1 MLVSPIISVI
11 HSFGGLMLN
20 YKSIGK
26 RIRHYR
32 KRRGYTQEQ
41 LGLSIN
47 TSGGYISNIERGV
60 KKPSNIERGV
70 KKPSLDNLASIAD
83 ILDVTV
89 NDIIHPMHDELAQR
103 KINDLLTHCSP
114 LERARIE
121 ANLHEIITILKQDD

>member
-1 MLVSPIISVI
+1 
-11 HSFGGLMLN
+11 MLN

-47 TSGGYISNIERGV
+47 TSDAYI
-60 KKPSNIERGV
+60 SNIERGV

-89 NDIIHPMHDELAQR
+89 NDIIHPMHGELAQS
-103 KINDLLTHCSP
+103 KIDDLLIHCSP
-114 LERARIE
+114 LERARLE

>member
-1 MLVSPIISVI
+1 
-11 HSFGGLMLN
+11 MLN

-47 TSGGYISNIERGV
+47 TSGAYI
-60 KKPSNIERGV
+60 SNIERGV
-70 KKPSLDNLASIAD
+70 KKPSLDNLVSIAETLD
-83 ILDVTV
+83 ITV
-89 NDIIHPMHDELAQR
+89 NDMIMPMHDELAQR
-103 KINDLLTHCSP
+103 KIDDLLTHCPP
-114 LERARIE
+114 LKRARLE

>member
-1 MLVSPIISVI
+1 
-11 HSFGGLMLN
+11 MLN
-20 YKSIGK
+20 YKNIGR

-47 TSGGYISNIERGV
+47 TSGAYI
-60 KKPSNIERGV
+60 SNIERGV
-70 KKPSLDNLASIAD
+70 KKPSLDNLVSIAD

-89 NDIIHPMHDELAQR
+89 NDIIRPMHDELAQR
-103 KINDLLTHCSP
+103 KIEDLLTHCSP
-114 LERARIE
+114 LERARLE

>member
-1 MLVSPIISVI
+1 
-11 HSFGGLMLN
+11 MLN

-47 TSGGYISNIERGV
+47 TSGAYI
-60 KKPSNIERGV
+60 SNIERGV
-70 KKPSLDNLASIAD
+70 KKPSLDNLASIAE

-121 ANLHEIITILKQDD
+121 ANFHEIITILKQDD

>member
-1 MLVSPIISVI
+1 
-11 HSFGGLMLN
+11 MLN

-47 TSGGYISNIERGV
+47 TSGAYI
-60 KKPSNIERGV
+60 SNIERGV
-70 KKPSLDNLASIAD
+70 KKPSLDNLASIAE

-121 ANLHEIITILKQDD
+121 ANLNEIITILKQDD

>member
-1 MLVSPIISVI
+1 MLD
-11 HSFGGLMLN
+11 
-20 YKSIGK
+20 YKNIGR

-47 TSGGYISNIERGV
+47 TSGAYI
-60 KKPSNIERGV
+60 SNIERGV

-89 NDIIHPMHDELAQR
+89 NDIIHPMHDELAQT

-114 LERARIE
+114 LERARLE

>member
-1 MLVSPIISVI
+1 
-11 HSFGGLMLN
+11 MLN

-32 KRRGYTQEQ
+32 KRHGFTQEQ

-47 TSGGYISNIERGV
+47 TSGAYI
-60 KKPSNIERGV
+60 SNIERGV
-70 KKPSLDNLASIAD
+70 KKPSLDNLASIAE

-89 NDIIHPMHDELAQR
+89 NDIIHPMHDELAQS
-103 KINDLLTHCSP
+103 KIDDLLIHCSP
-114 LERARIE
+114 LERARLE

>member
-1 MLVSPIISVI
+1 
-11 HSFGGLMLN
+11 MLN

-47 TSGGYISNIERGV
+47 TSGAYISNIERGM
-60 KKPSNIERGV
+60 
-70 KKPSLDNLASIAD
+70 KKPSLDNLVSIAETLD
-83 ILDVTV
+83 ITV
-89 NDIIHPMHDELAQR
+89 NDMIMPMHDELAQR
-103 KINDLLTHCSP
+103 KINDLLTHCPP

>member
-1 MLVSPIISVI
+1 MLD
-11 HSFGGLMLN
+11 
-20 YKSIGK
+20 YKNIGR

-47 TSGGYISNIERGV
+47 TSGAYI
-60 KKPSNIERGV
+60 SNIERGV
-70 KKPSLDNLASIAD
+70 KKPSLDNLVSIAE

-89 NDIIHPMHDELAQR
+89 NDMIQPMHDELAQR
-103 KINDLLTHCSP
+103 KIEDLLTRCSP
-114 LERARIE
+114 PERTRLE

>member
-1 MLVSPIISVI
+1 
-11 HSFGGLMLN
+11 MLN

-47 TSGGYISNIERGV
+47 TSGAYI
-60 KKPSNIERGV
+60 SNIERGV
-70 KKPSLDNLASIAD
+70 KKPSLDNLVSIAETLD
-83 ILDVTV
+83 ITV
-89 NDIIHPMHDELAQR
+89 NDMIMPMHD
-103 KINDLLTHCSP
+103 HCPP
-114 LERARIE
+114 LERARLE

>member
-1 MLVSPIISVI
+1 
-11 HSFGGLMLN
+11 MLN

-47 TSGGYISNIERGV
+47 TSGAYI
-60 KKPSNIERGV
+60 SNIERGV
-70 KKPSLDNLASIAD
+70 KKPSLDNLASIAE

-114 LERARIE
+114 PERARIE

>member
-1 MLVSPIISVI
+1 MLD
-11 HSFGGLMLN
+11 
-20 YKSIGK
+20 YKSIGR
-26 RIRHYR
+26 RIRNYR

-47 TSGGYISNIERGV
+47 TSGAYI
-60 KKPSNIERGV
+60 SNIERGV
-70 KKPSLDNLASIAD
+70 KKPSLDNLASIAE

-103 KINDLLTHCSP
+103 KIDDLLTHCSP
-114 LERARIE
+114 LERARLE

>member
-1 MLVSPIISVI
+1 
-11 HSFGGLMLN
+11 MLN
-20 YKSIGK
+20 YKNIGK

-47 TSGGYISNIERGV
+47 TSGAYI
-60 KKPSNIERGV
+60 SNIERGV

-121 ANLHEIITILKQDD
+121 ANLNEIITILKQDD

>member
-1 MLVSPIISVI
+1 
-11 HSFGGLMLN
+11 MLN

-47 TSGGYISNIERGV
+47 TSGAYI
-60 KKPSNIERGV
+60 SNIERGV
-70 KKPSLDNLASIAD
+70 KKPSLDNLVSIAD

-89 NDIIHPMHDELAQR
+89 NDIIRPMHDELAQR
-103 KINDLLTHCSP
+103 KIEDLLTHCSP
-114 LERARIE
+114 LERARLE

>member
-1 MLVSPIISVI
+1 MLD
-11 HSFGGLMLN
+11 
-20 YKSIGK
+20 YKNIGR

-47 TSGGYISNIERGV
+47 TSGAYI
-60 KKPSNIERGV
+60 SNIERGV

-89 NDIIHPMHDELAQR
+89 NDMIHPMHYELAQR
-103 KINDLLTHCSP
+103 KIDDLLTHCSP
-114 LERARIE
+114 IERVRLE
-121 ANLHEIITILKQDD
+121 ANLHEIITRLKQDD